1 MFSGRGLKGLSD
13 VCPALLCNM
22 NIILAGNPNIVKKLY
37 MLPEQIIDNL
47 LADALLR
54 IRLYF
59 GYAQDNGPLRDPCSL
74 L

>member
-1 MFSGRGLKGLSD
+1 MD
-13 VCPALLCNM
+13 V
-22 NIILAGNPNIVKKLY
+22 ILAGNPCVVKKLY